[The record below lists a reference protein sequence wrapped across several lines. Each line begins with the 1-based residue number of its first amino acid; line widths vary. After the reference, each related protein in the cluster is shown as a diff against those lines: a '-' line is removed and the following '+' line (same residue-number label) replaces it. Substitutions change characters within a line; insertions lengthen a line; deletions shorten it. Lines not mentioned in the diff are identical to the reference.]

1 MYFCDMKQC
10 FLLLF
15 ICLNFNLKV
24 FSQILINEY
33 SAANYDTYTDNYG
46 EYEDWIELY
55 NTGLNTVDLNGWA
68 LSDKAN
74 NPLKWISHH
83 H

>member
-1 MYFCDMKQC
+1 M
-10 FLLLF
+10 
-15 ICLNFNLKV
+15 KV

-55 NTGLNTVDLNGWA
+55 NTGLNAVDLNGWA

-74 NPLKWISHH
+74 NHLKWIFRKPSMFLALD
-83 H
+83 